1 MTMKLGWTVYLLCV
15 FLAIVIILALVW
27 IQNPLFVEETYKFSP
42 VPSFLTLTDNP
53 QVTTLDIWQ
62 PEVLG
67 ESMLFPIPTVTAVSG
82 LVYDLA
88 TQRTLFDKN
97 SSLRVPMAS
106 LTKIMTA
113 IVALEHKKSDDMYMV
128 QGRDLVGEDSMGLV
142 NGEALDLK
150 ELLYGLIL
158 HSGNDAAEVLADN
171 FSGGREAFIESMNLK
186 AQSLGL
192 MNTHFTNP
200 TGLEGDGKQFTTARD
215 LLIITEYALSHFP
228 LFDEVVSTFDY
239 TIPATNTHAVFYLEN
254 ETNLLSSYPGVKGVK
269 TGYTPEA
276 GLCLVT
282 YLEYGGHRII
292 AVLLGSENRRQE
304 MKDLLDYSLRSIG
317 VIPPRHG

>member
-1 MTMKLGWTVYLLCV
+1 MKLGWTVYLLCV